1 MVGVVAGE
9 ERRVGL
15 GRIIRMPRLDLQGSE
30 ARPIDTIDSVVNSRL
45 ARTYLRPLRPVFIG
59 LFVAL
64 VPVFLITANVRLVI
78 NLPALYSYGYD
89 RHEGEIT
96 RYMDIERGDYVDGG
110 RQIRDY
116 FNNDAERLDVRVV
129 VGGILRSIYSE
140 REVLHMSDVK
150 GLVRG
155 VYRLGEVAGLYL
167 LGFAVAG
174 MFLQPWRRSLQRTA
188 WHLAMGGAV
197 TLGLVVLVGLGSLA
211 GNDRLFLAFHEVSFS
226 NDLWQL
232 NPRTD
237 YLIAMFPEG
246 FFFDAT
252 ILITMLVIVES
263 TLLAAPRW
271 VGAAR
276 RRRRDARPAT
286 TA

>member
-1 MVGVVAGE
+1 M
-9 ERRVGL
+9 
-15 GRIIRMPRLDLQGSE
+15 
-30 ARPIDTIDSVVNSRL
+30 
-45 ARTYLRPLRPVFIG
+45 TYLKPLRPVAIALFI
-59 LFVAL
+59 VL

-89 RHEGEIT
+89 RYEDEIT
-96 RYMDIERGDYVDGG
+96 RYMNIERDDYIDGG

-116 FNNDAERLDVRVV
+116 FNNDAEELDVRVV

-150 GLVRG
+150 DLVRG
-155 VYRLGEVAGLYL
+155 VYRLGELSALYL
-167 LGFAVAG
+167 FAFAVAG
-174 MFLQPWRRSLQRTA
+174 MFFEPWRRSLRRTA
-188 WHLAMGGAV
+188 WHMAMGGAV
-197 TLGLVVLVGLGSLA
+197 TLGLVVLVGLGVLA
-211 GNDRLFLAFHEVSFS
+211 GFERLFLAFHEVSFS

-252 ILITMLVIVES
+252 ILIAMLIIVQS
-263 TLLAAPRW
+263 TVLVVPRW
-271 VGAAR
+271 VGAAWR
-276 RRRRDARPAT
+276 CWRFAGST
-286 TA
+286 TTE

>member
-1 MVGVVAGE
+1 M
-9 ERRVGL
+9 
-15 GRIIRMPRLDLQGSE
+15 
-30 ARPIDTIDSVVNSRL
+30 
-45 ARTYLRPLRPVFIG
+45 TYLKPLMPVAIALFI
-59 LFVAL
+59 VL

-89 RHEGEIT
+89 RYEDEIT
-96 RYMDIERGDYVDGG
+96 RYMNIEREDYIDGG

-116 FNNDAERLDVRVV
+116 FNNDAEELDVRVV

-150 GLVRG
+150 DLVRG
-155 VYRLGEVAGLYL
+155 VYRLGELSALYL
-167 LGFAVAG
+167 FAFAVAG
-174 MFLQPWRRSLQRTA
+174 MFFEPWRRSLRRTA
-188 WHLAMGGAV
+188 WHMAMGGAV
-197 TLGLVVLVGLGSLA
+197 TLGLVVLVGLGALA
-211 GNDRLFLAFHEVSFS
+211 GFERLFLAFHEVSFS

-252 ILITMLVIVES
+252 ILIAMLIIVQS
-263 TLLAAPRW
+263 TVLVVPRW
-271 VGAAR
+271 VGAAWR
-276 RRRRDARPAT
+276 CWRFAGSTT

>member
-1 MVGVVAGE
+1 M
-9 ERRVGL
+9 
-15 GRIIRMPRLDLQGSE
+15 
-30 ARPIDTIDSVVNSRL
+30 
-45 ARTYLRPLRPVFIG
+45 TYLKPLRPVAIALFI
-59 LFVAL
+59 VL

-89 RHEGEIT
+89 RYEDEIT
-96 RYMDIERGDYVDGG
+96 RYMNIERDDYIDGG

-116 FNNDAERLDVRVV
+116 FNNDAEELDARVV

-150 GLVRG
+150 DLVRG
-155 VYRLGEVAGLYL
+155 VYRLGELSALYL
-167 LGFAVAG
+167 FAFAVAG
-174 MFLQPWRRSLQRTA
+174 MFFEPWRRSLRRTA
-188 WHLAMGGAV
+188 WHMAMGGAV
-197 TLGLVVLVGLGSLA
+197 TLGLVVLVGLGALA
-211 GNDRLFLAFHEVSFS
+211 GFERLFLAFHEVSFS

-252 ILITMLVIVES
+252 ILIAVLIIVQSTVLV
-263 TLLAAPRW
+263 APRW
-271 VGAAR
+271 VGAAWR
-276 RRRRDARPAT
+276 CWRFAGST
-286 TA
+286 TTE

>member
-1 MVGVVAGE
+1 M
-9 ERRVGL
+9 
-15 GRIIRMPRLDLQGSE
+15 
-30 ARPIDTIDSVVNSRL
+30 
-45 ARTYLRPLRPVFIG
+45 TYLKPLMPVAIALFI
-59 LFVAL
+59 VL

-89 RHEGEIT
+89 RYEDEIT
-96 RYMDIERGDYVDGG
+96 RYMNIERDDYIDGG

-116 FNNDAERLDVRVV
+116 FNNDAEELDVRVV

-150 GLVRG
+150 DLVRG
-155 VYRLGEVAGLYL
+155 VYRLGELSALYL
-167 LGFAVAG
+167 FAFAVAG
-174 MFLQPWRRSLQRTA
+174 MFFEPWRRSLRRTA
-188 WHLAMGGAV
+188 WHMAMGGAV
-197 TLGLVVLVGLGSLA
+197 TLGLVVLVGLGALA
-211 GNDRLFLAFHEVSFS
+211 GFERLFLAFHEVSFS

-252 ILITMLVIVES
+252 ILIAVLIIVQSTVLV
-263 TLLAAPRW
+263 APRW
-271 VGAAR
+271 VGAAWR
-276 RRRRDARPAT
+276 CWRFAGSTT

>member
-1 MVGVVAGE
+1 M
-9 ERRVGL
+9 
-15 GRIIRMPRLDLQGSE
+15 
-30 ARPIDTIDSVVNSRL
+30 
-45 ARTYLRPLRPVFIG
+45 TYVKPFRPVAIVIFIG
-59 LFVAL
+59 L

-89 RHEGEIT
+89 RYEDEIT
-96 RYMDIERGDYVDGG
+96 RYMNIERDDYIDGG

-116 FNNDAERLDVRVV
+116 FNNDAEELDVRVV

-150 GLVRG
+150 DLVRG
-155 VYRLGEVAGLYL
+155 VYRLGELSALYL
-167 LGFAVAG
+167 FAFAVAG
-174 MFLQPWRRSLQRTA
+174 MFFEPWRRSLRRTA
-188 WHLAMGGAV
+188 WHMAMGGAV
-197 TLGLVVLVGLGSLA
+197 TLGLVVLVGLGALA
-211 GNDRLFLAFHEVSFS
+211 GFERLFLAFHEVSFS

-252 ILITMLVIVES
+252 ILIAMLIIVQS
-263 TLLAAPRW
+263 TVLVAPRW
-271 VGAAR
+271 VGAAWR
-276 RRRRDARPAT
+276 CWRFAGSTT

>member
-1 MVGVVAGE
+1 M
-9 ERRVGL
+9 
-15 GRIIRMPRLDLQGSE
+15 S
-30 ARPIDTIDSVVNSRL
+30 
-45 ARTYLRPLRPVFIG
+45 YLKPLRPVAIALFI
-59 LFVAL
+59 VL

-89 RHEGEIT
+89 RYEDEIT
-96 RYMDIERGDYVDGG
+96 RYMNIEREDYIDGG

-116 FNNDAERLDVRVV
+116 FNNDAEELDVRVV

-150 GLVRG
+150 DLVRG
-155 VYRLGEVAGLYL
+155 VYRLGELSALYL
-167 LGFAVAG
+167 FAFAVAG
-174 MFLQPWRRSLQRTA
+174 MFFEPWRRSLRRTA
-188 WHLAMGGAV
+188 WHMAMGGAV
-197 TLGLVVLVGLGSLA
+197 TLGLVVLVGLGALA
-211 GNDRLFLAFHEVSFS
+211 GFERLFLAFHEVSFS

-252 ILITMLVIVES
+252 ILVAVLIIVQSTVLV
-263 TLLAAPRW
+263 APRW
-271 VGAAR
+271 VGAAWR
-276 RRRRDARPAT
+276 CWRFAGSTT

>member
-1 MVGVVAGE
+1 M
-9 ERRVGL
+9 
-15 GRIIRMPRLDLQGSE
+15 
-30 ARPIDTIDSVVNSRL
+30 
-45 ARTYLRPLRPVFIG
+45 TYLKPLRPVAIALFI
-59 LFVAL
+59 VL

-89 RHEGEIT
+89 RYEDEIT
-96 RYMDIERGDYVDGG
+96 RYMNIERDDYIDGG

-116 FNNDAERLDVRVV
+116 FNNDAEELDVRVV

-150 GLVRG
+150 DLVRG
-155 VYRLGEVAGLYL
+155 VYRLGELSALYL
-167 LGFAVAG
+167 FAFAVAG
-174 MFLQPWRRSLQRTA
+174 MFFEPWRRSLHRTA
-188 WHLAMGGAV
+188 WHMAMGGAV
-197 TLGLVVLVGLGSLA
+197 TLGLVVLVGLGALA
-211 GNDRLFLAFHEVSFS
+211 GFERLFLAFHEVSFS

-252 ILITMLVIVES
+252 ILITVLIIVQSTVLV
-263 TLLAAPRW
+263 APRW
-271 VGAAR
+271 VGAAWR
-276 RRRRDARPAT
+276 CWRFAGST
-286 TA
+286 TTE

>member
-1 MVGVVAGE
+1 M
-9 ERRVGL
+9 
-15 GRIIRMPRLDLQGSE
+15 
-30 ARPIDTIDSVVNSRL
+30 
-45 ARTYLRPLRPVFIG
+45 TYVRPLRPVAVA

-64 VPVFLITANVRLVI
+64 VPVFLIAANVRLVI

-89 RHEGEIT
+89 RYEGEIT
-96 RYMDIERGDYVDGG
+96 RYMDIERRDYIDGG

-116 FNNDAERLDVRVV
+116 FNNDVERLDVRVV

-167 LGFAVAG
+167 LVFAVAG
-174 MFLQPWRRSLQRTA
+174 MFFDPWRRSLRRTA

-197 TLGLVVLVGLGSLA
+197 TLGLVVLVGLGALA
-211 GNDRLFLAFHEVSFS
+211 GFDRLFLAFHEVSFS

-263 TLLAAPRW
+263 IALAAPRW
-271 VGAAR
+271 AGLAR
-276 RRRRDARPAT
+276 RRRRHVRPTAT
-286 TA
+286 V

>member
-1 MVGVVAGE
+1 M
-9 ERRVGL
+9 
-15 GRIIRMPRLDLQGSE
+15 
-30 ARPIDTIDSVVNSRL
+30 
-45 ARTYLRPLRPVFIG
+45 TYLKPLMPVAIALFI
-59 LFVAL
+59 VL

-89 RHEGEIT
+89 RYEDEIT
-96 RYMDIERGDYVDGG
+96 RYMNIEREDYIDGG

-116 FNNDAERLDVRVV
+116 FNNDADELDVRVV

-150 GLVRG
+150 DLVRG
-155 VYRLGEVAGLYL
+155 VYRLGELSALYL
-167 LGFAVAG
+167 FAFAVAG
-174 MFLQPWRRSLQRTA
+174 MFFEPWRRSLRRTA
-188 WHLAMGGAV
+188 WHMAMGGAV
-197 TLGLVVLVGLGSLA
+197 TLGLVVLVGLGALA
-211 GNDRLFLAFHEVSFS
+211 GFERLFLAFHEVSFS

-252 ILITMLVIVES
+252 ILIAMLIIVQS
-263 TLLAAPRW
+263 TVLVAPRW
-271 VGAAR
+271 VGAAWR
-276 RRRRDARPAT
+276 CWRFAGSTT

>member
-1 MVGVVAGE
+1 M
-9 ERRVGL
+9 
-15 GRIIRMPRLDLQGSE
+15 
-30 ARPIDTIDSVVNSRL
+30 
-45 ARTYLRPLRPVFIG
+45 TYLRPLRPVAVA

-89 RHEGEIT
+89 RYEGEIT
-96 RYMDIERGDYVDGG
+96 RYMDIERGDYINGG

-116 FNNDAERLDVRVV
+116 FNKDAERLDVRVV

-150 GLVRG
+150 RLVRG

-167 LGFAVAG
+167 LVFAVAG
-174 MFLQPWRRSLQRTA
+174 MFLEPWRRSLRRTA
-188 WHLAMGGAV
+188 WRLAMGGAV
-197 TLGLVVLVGLGSLA
+197 TLGLVVLVGLGALA
-211 GNDRLFLAFHEVSFS
+211 GFDRLFLAFHEVSFS

-263 TLLAAPRW
+263 VTLAAPRW
-271 VGAAR
+271 AGRVWR
-276 RRRRDARPAT
+276 RRRHASSTAT
-286 TA
+286 A

>member
-1 MVGVVAGE
+1 M
-9 ERRVGL
+9 
-15 GRIIRMPRLDLQGSE
+15 
-30 ARPIDTIDSVVNSRL
+30 
-45 ARTYLRPLRPVFIG
+45 TYLKPLRPVAIALFI
-59 LFVAL
+59 VL

-89 RHEGEIT
+89 RYEDEIT
-96 RYMDIERGDYVDGG
+96 RYMNIERDDYIDGG

-116 FNNDAERLDVRVV
+116 FNNDAEELDVRVV

-150 GLVRG
+150 DLVRG
-155 VYRLGEVAGLYL
+155 VYRLGELSALYL
-167 LGFAVAG
+167 FAFAVAG
-174 MFLQPWRRSLQRTA
+174 MFFEPWRRSLRRTA
-188 WHLAMGGAV
+188 WHMAMGGAV
-197 TLGLVVLVGLGSLA
+197 TLGLVVLVGLGALA
-211 GNDRLFLAFHEVSFS
+211 GFERLFLAFHEVSFS

-252 ILITMLVIVES
+252 ILIAVLIIVQSTVLV
-263 TLLAAPRW
+263 APRW
-271 VGAAR
+271 VGAAWR
-276 RRRRDARPAT
+276 CWRFAGSTT

>member
-1 MVGVVAGE
+1 M
-9 ERRVGL
+9 
-15 GRIIRMPRLDLQGSE
+15 
-30 ARPIDTIDSVVNSRL
+30 
-45 ARTYLRPLRPVFIG
+45 TYLKPLRPVAIALFI
-59 LFVAL
+59 VL

-89 RHEGEIT
+89 RYEDQIT
-96 RYMDIERGDYVDGG
+96 RYMNIERDDYIDGG

-116 FNNDAERLDVRVV
+116 FNNDAEELDVRVV

-150 GLVRG
+150 DLVRG
-155 VYRLGEVAGLYL
+155 VYRLGELSALYL
-167 LGFAVAG
+167 FAFAVAG
-174 MFLQPWRRSLQRTA
+174 MFFEPWRRALHRTA
-188 WHLAMGGAV
+188 WHMAMGGAV
-197 TLGLVVLVGLGSLA
+197 TLGLVVLVGLGALA
-211 GNDRLFLAFHEVSFS
+211 GFERLFLAFHEVSFS

-252 ILITMLVIVES
+252 ILIAVLIIVQSTVLV
-263 TLLAAPRW
+263 APRW
-271 VGAAR
+271 VGAAWR
-276 RRRRDARPAT
+276 CWRFAGST
-286 TA
+286 TTE

>member
-1 MVGVVAGE
+1 M
-9 ERRVGL
+9 
-15 GRIIRMPRLDLQGSE
+15 
-30 ARPIDTIDSVVNSRL
+30 
-45 ARTYLRPLRPVFIG
+45 TYLKPLMPVAIALFI
-59 LFVAL
+59 VL

-89 RHEGEIT
+89 RYEDEIT
-96 RYMDIERGDYVDGG
+96 RYMNIEREDYIDGG

-116 FNNDAERLDVRVV
+116 FNNDAEELDVRVV

-150 GLVRG
+150 DLVRG
-155 VYRLGEVAGLYL
+155 VYRLGELSALYL
-167 LGFAVAG
+167 FAFAVAG
-174 MFLQPWRRSLQRTA
+174 MFFEPWRRSLHRTA
-188 WHLAMGGAV
+188 WHMAMGGAV
-197 TLGLVVLVGLGSLA
+197 TLGLVVLVGLGVLA
-211 GNDRLFLAFHEVSFS
+211 GFERLFLAFHEVSFS

-252 ILITMLVIVES
+252 ILVAVLIIVQSTVLVV
-263 TLLAAPRW
+263 PRW
-271 VGAAR
+271 VGAAWR
-276 RRRRDARPAT
+276 CWRFAGST
-286 TA
+286 TTE

>member
-1 MVGVVAGE
+1 M
-9 ERRVGL
+9 
-15 GRIIRMPRLDLQGSE
+15 
-30 ARPIDTIDSVVNSRL
+30 
-45 ARTYLRPLRPVFIG
+45 TYLKPLRPVAIALFI
-59 LFVAL
+59 VL

-89 RHEGEIT
+89 RYEDEIT
-96 RYMDIERGDYVDGG
+96 RYMNIEREDYIDGG

-116 FNNDAERLDVRVV
+116 FNNDAEELDVRVV

-150 GLVRG
+150 DLVRG
-155 VYRLGEVAGLYL
+155 VYRLGELSALYL
-167 LGFAVAG
+167 FAFAVAG
-174 MFLQPWRRSLQRTA
+174 MFFEPWRRSLHRTA
-188 WHLAMGGAV
+188 WHMAMGGAV
-197 TLGLVVLVGLGSLA
+197 TLGLVVLVGLGALA
-211 GNDRLFLAFHEVSFS
+211 GFERLFLAFHEVSFS

-252 ILITMLVIVES
+252 ILIAVLIIVQSTVLV
-263 TLLAAPRW
+263 APRW
-271 VGAAR
+271 VGAAWR
-276 RRRRDARPAT
+276 CWRFAGST
-286 TA
+286 TTE

>member
-1 MVGVVAGE
+1 MNY
-9 ERRVGL
+9 
-15 GRIIRMPRLDLQGSE
+15 IK
-30 ARPIDTIDSVVNSRL
+30 
-45 ARTYLRPLRPVFIG
+45 PLRPVVIALFI
-59 LFVAL
+59 AL

-89 RHEGEIT
+89 RYEDEIT
-96 RYMDIERGDYVDGG
+96 RYMNIERDDYIDGS

-116 FNNDAERLDVRVV
+116 FSNDAETLDVRVV
-129 VGGILRSIYSE
+129 VGGLLRSIYSE

-155 VYRLGEVAGLYL
+155 VYRFGELSAIYL
-167 LGFAVAG
+167 FAFAIAG
-174 MFLQPWRRSLQRTA
+174 MFFEPWRRSLWRTA
-188 WHLAMGGAV
+188 WHMAMGGAV
-197 TLGLVVLVGLGSLA
+197 TLGLVMLLGLGALA
-211 GNDRLFLAFHEVSFS
+211 GFERLFLAFHELSFS

-246 FFFDAT
+246 FFFEAT
-252 ILITMLVIVES
+252 ILIALLIIVQS
-263 TLLAAPRW
+263 TVLAAPRW

-276 RRRRDARPAT
+276 RRRRDAGSKT